1 MQKAQ
6 RCSSRIDSVEAWMQ
20 MVQKHGWDTEGTGTS
35 TKIGKWHRPEIYAGG
50 TAAQQVHQGRQDV
63 DVQATQ
69 QHDLYTD
76 TDGTVTWKGHKHR
89 QEGSTARTL
98 RLRGTR
104 HNPAISEAGT
114 LAWWGRG
121 HSRDIDAARMS
132 TQEGHWA
139 TTTWTWLKHG
149 HRCGPQE
156 APSYLT

>member
-1 MQKAQ
+1 MAKTPTQKAQ
-6 RCSSRIDSVEAWMQ
+6 RHSSRIDSVEASMQ

-114 LAWWGRG
+114 
-121 HSRDIDAARMS
+121 
-132 TQEGHWA
+132 
-139 TTTWTWLKHG
+139 
-149 HRCGPQE
+149 
-156 APSYLT
+156 